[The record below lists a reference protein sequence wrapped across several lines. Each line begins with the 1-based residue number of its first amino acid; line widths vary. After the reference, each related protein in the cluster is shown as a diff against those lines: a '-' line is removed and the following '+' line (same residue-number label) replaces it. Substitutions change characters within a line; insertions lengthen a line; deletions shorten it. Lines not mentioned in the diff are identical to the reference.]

1 MNADFTVKDPEVYI
15 ELKILLRKFFTTLII
30 KWRSFTDCKKIN
42 TRMRASQ
49 FIIES
54 GGRIK
59 LTGFGRRSEQSQKF
73 VDKINSLYPASPMSK
88 NYRLMMLSSDQ
99 MVQFELVPKEKNWV
113 EIKWLQSTPMRGGG
127 GSRALGILK
136 RYAEEAGI
144 NYKLYVW
151 EQGVVSKSKL
161 IKFYKRNGFKR
172 VGNTQIMTWESSPRS
187 I

>member
-30 KWRSFTDCKKIN
+30 KWGVFTACKKVN
-42 TRMRASQ
+42 TRMRARE
-49 FIIES
+49 ITLENTP
-54 GGRIK
+54 IK
-59 LTGFGRRSEQSQKF
+59 LAGFGRRSEQSQKF